1 MQHAYPLDDLE
12 DFPEP
17 TEEEVRAQVAD
28 WLERLDD
35 LFASIK
41 DWATARGWRIEPQEP
56 VVMHNERMQ
65 RFGLAPV
72 PMESFMLHAPEGG
85 KVWVMP
91 NALWVIGANGRVDLL
106 GTNGVYVLFDRAP
119 SLAPPEWKC
128 HRVGRG
134 PILPFEPE
142 MIAKMA

>member
-1 MQHAYPLDDLE
+1 MQHAYPLDDIDE
-12 DFPEP
+12 IEP
-17 TEEEVRAQVAD
+17 TAEEVQAQVED
-28 WLERLDD
+28 WLGRLEV

-41 DWATARGWRIEPQEP
+41 RWAIEQGWQIEPQAP
-56 VVMHNERMQ
+56 VTMHEAPMQ
-65 RFGLAPV
+65 RFSLDPV
-72 PMESFMLHAPEGG
+72 PLESFILHAPEGG

-134 PILPFEPE
+134 PIRPFAPE
-142 MIAKMA
+142 MIAQMA